1 MISTNRELRRNIH
14 GITHQEKTQIKT
26 ERLILKPYSEQD
38 IDTLIDL
45 LTNPEVTSTFMV
57 PETESRSCAEELVRK
72 LIVFS
77 RPDDTKHLEYGIY
90 LNEKL
95 IGFINDC
102 GIEDDEIEIGYVIH
116 PQYQGHG
123 YATEA
128 VHAVI
133 TELREMGFRKV
144 TAGYFSE
151 NTASLRVKEK
161 CGMQKTAITDEED
174 YRGKRHICKYCE
186 ICL

>member
-1 MISTNRELRRNIH
+1 MALPIKKKRE
-14 GITHQEKTQIKT
+14 IKT
-26 ERLILKPYSEQD
+26 GRLILRPYSERD
-38 IDTLIDL
+38 IRSLIDL

-57 PETESRSCAEELVRK
+57 PEMESRSCAEELVRK

-77 RPDDTKHLEYGIY
+77 QPDDTKHLEYGIY

-102 GIEDDEIEIGYVIH
+102 GVENDEIEIGYVIH

-128 VHAVI
+128 VHTVI
-133 TELREMGFRKV
+133 AELREMGFRKV

-151 NTASLRVKEK
+151 NTASLRVMEK
-161 CGMQKTAITDEED
+161 CGMQMTTITDEED
-174 YRGKRHICKYCE
+174 YRGRHHICRYCE
-186 ICL
+186 IYL

>member
-1 MISTNRELRRNIH
+1 MALPI
-14 GITHQEKTQIKT
+14 KKKAQIKT

-38 IDTLIDL
+38 IDTFIDL
-45 LTNPEVTSTFMV
+45 LTNPEITSTFMV
-57 PETESRSCAEELVRK
+57 PELESRSRAEELVRK

-77 RPDDTKHLEYGIY
+77 QPDDTKHLEYGIY
-90 LNEKL
+90 LNGKM
-95 IGFINDC
+95 IGFVNDC
-102 GIEDDEIEIGYVIH
+102 ENEDDEIEIGYVIH
-116 PQYQGHG
+116 PQYQGRG

-133 TELREMGFRKV
+133 AELREMGFRKV

-151 NTASLRVKEK
+151 NTASLRVMEK
-161 CGMQKTAITDEED
+161 CGMQKTTITDEED

-186 ICL
+186 ICF

>member
-1 MISTNRELRRNIH
+1 MALPI
-14 GITHQEKTQIKT
+14 KKKAQIKT

-38 IDTLIDL
+38 IDTFIDL
-45 LTNPEVTSTFMV
+45 LTNPEITSTFMV
-57 PETESRSCAEELVRK
+57 PELESRSLVEELVRK

-77 RPDDTKHLEYGIY
+77 QPDDTKHLEYGIY
-90 LNEKL
+90 LNGKM
-95 IGFINDC
+95 IGFVNDC
-102 GIEDDEIEIGYVIH
+102 EIEDDEIEI
-116 PQYQGHG
+116 G

-133 TELREMGFRKV
+133 AELREMGFRKV

-151 NTASLRVKEK
+151 NTASLRVMEK
-161 CGMQKTAITDEED
+161 CGMQKTTITDEED

-186 ICL
+186 ICF

>member
-1 MISTNRELRRNIH
+1 MALPIR
-14 GITHQEKTQIKT
+14 KKAQIKT

-38 IDTLIDL
+38 IGALIDL

-57 PETESRSCAEELVRK
+57 PEMESRSCAEELVKK

-77 RPDDTKHLEYGIY
+77 QPDDAKHLEYGIY
-90 LNEKL
+90 LSEKL

-102 GIEDDEIEIGYVIH
+102 GVEGDEIEIGYVIH
-116 PQYQGHG
+116 PQYQGRG

-151 NTASLRVKEK
+151 NMASLRVMEK
-161 CGMQKTAITDEED
+161 CGMQKTTMTDEED

-186 ICL
+186 VYL

>member
-1 MISTNRELRRNIH
+1 MTLPIKKKRE
-14 GITHQEKTQIKT
+14 IKA
-26 ERLILKPYSEQD
+26 ERLTLRPYSERD
-38 IDTLIDL
+38 ISSLIDL

-57 PETESRSCAEELVRK
+57 PEMESRSCAEELVRK

-77 RPDDTKHLEYGIY
+77 QPDDTKHLEYGIY
-90 LNEKL
+90 LSEKL

-102 GIEDDEIEIGYVIH
+102 GAEDDEIEIGYVIH

-128 VHAVI
+128 VHTVI
-133 TELREMGFRKV
+133 AELREMGFRKV

-151 NTASLRVKEK
+151 NTASLRVMEK
-161 CGMQKTAITDEED
+161 CGMQKTTITDEED
-174 YRGKRHICKYCE
+174 YRGRHHICRYCE
-186 ICL
+186 IYL